1 MGRWA
6 NNGVEDARR
15 DREGDGRRGDEETGR
30 ARHTAAGV
38 ALVRYEEEPLDE
50 AYLTALHLAV
60 LPVAAAA
67 DAAAMASRIG

>member
-1 MGRWA
+1 M
-6 NNGVEDARR
+6 
-15 DREGDGRRGDEETGR
+15 
-30 ARHTAAGV
+30 
-38 ALVRYEEEPLDE
+38 VRYEEEPLDE